1 MVGRWIEAGEWDL
14 GGCKHTGEMAW
25 IGDTLHCLDCEK
37 VIDTRAHECE
47 RDYHYIP
54 PQPIA
59 ETIAEAI
66 EDGDI
71 RPVNVPV
78 YYTTSVSGGSISCTT
93 TATGYII
100 GSHTHYCTTTAG
112 SCTTPT
118 TGPLPKKK
126 VKKKEY
132 PWSESLRVM
141 HERTKKLLIR

>member
-1 MVGRWIEAGEWDL
+1 MVGGWIEAGEWDL

-25 IGDTLHCLDCEK
+25 IGDTLHCLDCER

-59 ETIAEAI
+59 EAEAI
-66 EDGDI
+66 EDGD

-78 YYTTSVSGGSISCTT
+78 YYTTSVSGGSIGYTT
-93 TATGYII
+93 TATGYNI
-100 GSHTHYCTTTAG
+100 GSHTHCYYHCYYATT
-112 SCTTPT
+112 S

-126 VKKKEY
+126 VK
-132 PWSESLRVM
+132 WSEPLRVM
-141 HERTKKLLIR
+141 RQRAKKLALKR